1 MKNLLIALFLSGCF
15 INLNAQ
21 VTTTGSA
28 PKATPNPGLEKIKSI
43 EDTLALLSFIMM
55 NDSLETNRF
64 AACHKFIPTLVKS
77 LKHDNSFQHSF
88 ERLPSISI
96 QYPADS
102 TFRIFTW
109 QLYVDKGLYHYYGAI
124 QMNTPKLKLYPL
136 RDRSEEL
143 DEGLEQATL
152 TNEKWYGSIYYNI
165 KQFQTK
171 YGPHYLLFGFDRND
185 FMSKRKMIDVLHFR
199 DGQAYFGAPVFV
211 SNDLNNPFIKSRIV
225 LNYSAES
232 SVGCNYDEFQEMIIF
247 DHLEEMQTSVPGQGT
262 ANVPDGTFEGF
273 KYDKGVWN
281 YVPKMFHTVVD
292 EPPGDG
298 KPLEEQPRNI
308 FGKE

>member
-1 MKNLLIALFLSGCF
+1 MKNLLLALLLSTYVL
-15 INLNAQ
+15 NLSAQ
-21 VTTTGSA
+21 ETTTKLALPDEMGDMN
-28 PKATPNPGLEKIKSI
+28 KL

-55 NDSLETNRF
+55 NDSIETNRF
-64 AACHKFIPTLVKS
+64 AACHKFIPTLVQS
-77 LKHDNSFQHSF
+77 LKNDNSFQHPF

-124 QMNTPKLKLYPL
+124 QMNTPELKLYPL
-136 RDRSEEL
+136 RDRSEEVG
-143 DEGLEQATL
+143 DNLEQAML
-152 TNEKWYGSIYYNI
+152 TNNEWYGMIYYNV
-165 KQFQTK
+165 KEFQTK

-185 FMSKRKMIDVLHFR
+185 FMTKRKIIDVLHFR
-199 DGQAYFGAPVFV
+199 DGQAHFGAPVFI
-211 SNDLNNPFIKSRIV
+211 SNDRNNPFMKSRIV
-225 LNYSAES
+225 LDYSAES

-247 DHLEEMQTSVPGQGT
+247 DHLEEMQTSVPGQGA

-273 KYDKGVWN
+273 KYEKGIWS
-281 YVPKMFHTVVD
+281 YVPKVFHTVVD

-298 KPLEEQPRNI
+298 KPLEEQPKNI
-308 FGKE
+308 FGTQKQ